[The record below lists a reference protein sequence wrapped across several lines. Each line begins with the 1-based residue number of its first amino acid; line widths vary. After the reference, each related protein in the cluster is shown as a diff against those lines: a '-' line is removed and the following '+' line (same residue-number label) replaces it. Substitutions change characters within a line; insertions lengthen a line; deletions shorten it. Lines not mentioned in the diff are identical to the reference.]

1 MLPSKPWCDL
11 GYFRKGF
18 LRPDLGSWC
27 FSWWPPFRLMKTSEN
42 IPHHEQVR
50 IRFFFGCDVIW
61 YVLIRYRILI
71 YTSTWSVFCTSFY
84 ISIVLDPHEA
94 YVPVAVPLWSVRQDD
109 KSTSPTL
116 PKTNSSHLNIGRV
129 CPKRKLLVV
138 SIFPSIF
145 RRYVNFREVILL
157 PTMIL

>member
-42 IPHHEQVR
+42 IPHHEQVEDT
-50 IRFFFGCDVIW
+50 FFFGCDVI
-61 YVLIRYRILI
+61 LIRFDTVPYTYIYFDLECFLHILLHLHKCWI
-71 YTSTWSVFCTSFY
+71 RMRLMYQWLYLFGVWGRTT
-84 ISIVLDPHEA
+84 
-94 YVPVAVPLWSVRQDD
+94 

-138 SIFPSIF
+138 SIFPIHF
-145 RRYVNFREVILL
+145 QEIC
-157 PTMIL
+157 